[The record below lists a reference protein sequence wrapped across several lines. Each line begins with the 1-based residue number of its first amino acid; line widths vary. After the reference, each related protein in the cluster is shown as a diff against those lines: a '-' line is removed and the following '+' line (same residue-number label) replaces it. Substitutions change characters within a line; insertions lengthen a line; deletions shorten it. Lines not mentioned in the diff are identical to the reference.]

1 MRLALRF
8 LNVAFHMTWHIGRYF
23 LLRAAHLFTFD
34 KQARQLKNEALLGST
49 IRALLQS
56 LGATYIKLGQILSS
70 RPDLLPPYITEELAV
85 LQDRVPPFPFEGVA
99 QIFREDFSKNVDE
112 IFDNFTR
119 EPIAAASVAQ
129 VHEAYLKSGER
140 VAVKVRR
147 PDIEKT
153 VERDLSIMRFMAGLI
168 ETLIPIA
175 RRMNFVAQTREFG
188 DAIYAQLDF
197 TVEADNNR
205 RFHENFKELPYVH
218 IPKLHEELCS
228 KQVITMEFI
237 DAVKIDD
244 IVDVIKV
251 PRKDMAIRLFKIY
264 TKMVFDDFFIHA
276 DLHPGNILFDDEG
289 NCYILDLGLVNNV
302 REDYLPT
309 FLRFNLAI
317 SQRDGKGV
325 ARAYVEEYG
334 IQPKDYEAF
343 EADCC
348 SILDELEGKN
358 ASDIEFAKYVLDM
371 FKMIRRHHLHMDPN
385 VTLLNVAYLTFE
397 GMSRM
402 FDPQMDVFGIYATE
416 IMRVLTQ
423 PKWKD
428 VFQRHFGRAPQ
439 DADRQAAEN

>member
-1 MRLALRF
+1 MRLTLRF
-8 LNVAFHMTWHIGRYF
+8 FNVAFHITWHVVRYA
-23 LLRAAHLFTFD
+23 LLRLAHLFTLD
-34 KQARQLKNEALLGST
+34 KARRQEKNELLLGAT
-49 IRALLQS
+49 IRALLQG

-70 RPDLLPPYITEELAV
+70 RPDLLPPYITNELAI
-85 LQDRVPPFPFEGVA
+85 LQDRVPPFPYAGVE
-99 QIFREDFSKNVDE
+99 QIFSEDFGKPIDDV
-112 IFDNFTR
+112 FDKFTR

-129 VHEAYLKSGER
+129 VHEAFLKSGEH

-153 VERDLSIMRFMAGLI
+153 VERDLSIMRFMAGLV
-168 ETLIPIA
+168 ESVIPIA

-197 TVEADNNR
+197 TIEAENNR
-205 RFHENFKELPYVH
+205 RFHKNFESLPYVH
-218 IPKLHEELCS
+218 IPRLYEEYCS
-228 KQVITMEFI
+228 KRVITMEFI
-237 DAVKIDD
+237 DAVKIDE
-244 IVDVIKV
+244 ILDVIKV
-251 PRKDMAIRLFKIY
+251 PRKDMAIRLFKVY

-334 IQPKDYEAF
+334 IQPRDYDAF
-343 EADCC
+343 EADCV

-402 FDPQMDVFGIYATE
+402 FDPQMDVMSIYANE
-416 IMRVLTQ
+416 MMRVLAK
-423 PKWKD
+423 PEWKD
-428 VFQRHFGRAPQ
+428 VFARHFGRAPGDSDR
-439 DADRQAAEN
+439 DAAQA